1 MLTFVRNWIMPI
13 AMLFG
18 CILYPWL
25 SLLAP
30 YTPFLIFA
38 MLLLTFCKISPRD
51 LKLQVWHLWLLLIQ
65 LFGSIGVYLLV
76 VPFHPIVAQGAMV
89 CILCPTATAAAV
101 ITSKLGGN
109 MASVTTYTLLANI
122 GTAIAVP
129 LLFPVVEPH
138 ADISFYQSFLVIFS
152 KVFPLLICPFLLAY
166 LMRIFTPRAH
176 QWLLSHSGFAFY
188 LWVISLSIVTAQVFS
203 SFINEISDW
212 YIAILLGL
220 ASLLACGLQF
230 FLGKLIGGHYNERI
244 SGGQSLGQKNTI
256 LAIWMAHTYLNP
268 LASFAPGTYVL
279 WQNIVN
285 SYQLLKKQR
294 REDKLKK

>member
-89 CILCPTATAAAV
+89 CMLCPTATAAAV

-152 KVFPLLICPFLLAY
+152 KVFPLLIFPFLLSCLIRVFLPPA
-166 LMRIFTPRAH
+166 P
-176 QWLLSHSGFAFY
+176 QWLFLHSGFAFF
-188 LWVISLSIVTAQVFS
+188 LSWISLFIFS
-203 SFINEISDW
+203 SCSS
-212 YIAILLGL
+212 GL
-220 ASLLACGLQF
+220 VF
-230 FLGKLIGGHYNERI
+230 FLSGLFVCSFI
-244 SGGQSLGQKNTI
+244 SMSLSV
-256 LAIWMAHTYLNP
+256 Y
-268 LASFAPGTYVL
+268 APFCL
-279 WQNIVN
+279 
-285 SYQLLKKQR
+285 
-294 REDKLKK
+294 